1 MEYNPK
7 YQENDTVDYE
17 LKEKLSKM
25 SNEELNE
32 LLREEEK
39 KFRELIKS
47 GKKLQLLK
55 HLQFVGAFC
64 VDKITDNKI

>member
-64 VDKITDNKI
+64 VDEITDNNI

>member
-17 LKEKLSKM
+17 LKEKLSKI

-39 KFRELIKS
+39 KFKELIKS
-47 GKKLQLLK
+47 GKKL
-55 HLQFVGAFC
+55 
-64 VDKITDNKI
+64 

>member
-1 MEYNPK
+1 MEYDPK

-17 LKEKLSKM
+17 LKERLSKM

-32 LLREEEK
+32 LFQEEEK

-47 GKKLQLLK
+47 RKKL
-55 HLQFVGAFC
+55 
-64 VDKITDNKI
+64 